1 MHVCMQSSIALV
13 FMVTGDLWRRAVGR
27 GYAGD
32 DATTRR
38 AALAGY
44 ATTMMIMMFRFMAV
58 VSRVSVPVS
67 GQS

>member
-1 MHVCMQSSIALV
+1 
-13 FMVTGDLWRRAVGR
+13 MVTGDLWRRAVGR